1 MSLVP
6 SSLLF
11 LVTVLD
17 GFDDEWAIRLKI
29 TLALVKVKL
38 LRLLVR
44 KNKIGGKKIG

>member
-17 GFDDEWAIRLKI
+17 GFDDEWAIRLKWFS
-29 TLALVKVKL
+29 ANYEK
-38 LRLLVR
+38 
-44 KNKIGGKKIG
+44 